1 MHVSERLLQLYATL
15 DRQTRDIVQQRI
27 ETNLADGKSLAAS
40 YHELTGETNDSLST
54 EEKSA
59 TDFSNWLKE
68 GKTDIE
74 LLTYYVALLEKSE
87 MLQSERVMPQTLEPT
102 QQPTVESIVPKP
114 ITEPSPQET
123 VELETETP
131 ANPTPPKPR
140 YVPVPDSAIPSRTE
154 RLKSYREI
162 KPARPRRKKSLGWL
176 LGLVVTLLL
185 SVGGYAA
192 YPTIKDLLQPPP
204 ASTPTVTEE
213 PVTPEAEPVTDTKAL
228 EEVWIGVKHAPL
240 LSEPNS
246 EDVVYVADIGDR
258 YDVLEERDDALLLD
272 LGVNEL
278 TGWVSREEVVTE
290 WSGLSISDPDL
301 LKWLTVGVD
310 QVYLY
315 EPAEAYLEMTRDQLV
330 EVVGE
335 PYGLDSDDLN
345 EYLIYNGIF
354 FTIQNGRVEAIDWP
368 STIQTKEMFLKLG
381 EPTYEIEDGVVYESQ
396 NYSLRLFVK
405 ENESTRVR
413 VTKLDN

>member
-1 MHVSERLLQLYATL
+1 MHVSERLLQLYAKL
-15 DRQTRDIVQQRI
+15 DRQTRDVVQQRI
-27 ETNLADGKSLAAS
+27 EKNLAAGKSLAAS
-40 YHELTGETNDSLST
+40 YHELTGETNDSLSV

-68 GKTDIE
+68 GKTDLD

-87 MLQSERVMPQTLEPT
+87 MLQSEVVMPQT
-102 QQPTVESIVPKP
+102 IG
-114 ITEPSPQET
+114 
-123 VELETETP
+123 
-131 ANPTPPKPR
+131 PTPPPLVEPVVPKAMTSEEKVESEAETPIDPTPTKPR
-140 YVPVPDSAIPSRTE
+140 YVPESTIPSRTE
-154 RLKSYREI
+154 RMKSHREI
-162 KPARPRRKKSLGWL
+162 KPARPLKKKSRGWL
-176 LGLVVTLLL
+176 IGLLAIILL
-185 SVGGYAA
+185 SVGGYVA
-192 YPTIKDLLQPPP
+192 YPMISDLFEPS
-204 ASTPTVTEE
+204 STPTVTKEPATPEPE
-213 PVTPEAEPVTDTKAL
+213 PVAETKVL
-228 EEVWIGVKHAPL
+228 EEVWIGVKHTPL

-258 YDVLEERDDALLLD
+258 YDVLEERDDALFLD
-272 LGVNEL
+272 LGVNNL
-278 TGWVSREEVVTE
+278 TGWVSRDEVVTE

>member
-15 DRQTRDIVQQRI
+15 DRQTRDVVQQRI

-40 YHELTGETNDSLST
+40 YHELTGETNDSLSV

-68 GKTDIE
+68 GKTE
-74 LLTYYVALLEKSE
+74 LVFLTYYVALLEKRE
-87 MLQSERVMPQTLEPT
+87 KLQSEGVIPQ
-102 QQPTVESIVPKP
+102 TVESIVPKP
-114 ITEPSPQET
+114 ITQPSPQET
-123 VELETETP
+123 MKSEIETP
-131 ANPTPPKPR
+131 ANPTPTKPR

-162 KPARPRRKKSLGWL
+162 KPARPRRKKSHDWL
-176 LGLVVTLLL
+176 LGLIAIILL
-185 SVGGYAA
+185 SVGSYAA
-192 YPTIKDLLQPPP
+192 YPTVKDLLQPPP
-204 ASTPTVTEE
+204 ASTKATEAVAPEPE
-213 PVTPEAEPVTDTKAL
+213 PVAETKAL

-272 LGVNEL
+272 LGVNDL

>member
-40 YHELTGETNDSLST
+40 YHELTGETNDSLSV

-68 GKTDIE
+68 GKTE
-74 LLTYYVALLEKSE
+74 LVFLTYYVALLEKRE
-87 MLQSERVMPQTLEPT
+87 KLQSEGVIPQ
-102 QQPTVESIVPKP
+102 TVESIVPKP
-114 ITEPSPQET
+114 ITQPSPQET
-123 VELETETP
+123 MKSEIETP
-131 ANPTPPKPR
+131 ANPTPTKPR

-162 KPARPRRKKSLGWL
+162 KPARPRRKKSRGWL
-176 LGLVVTLLL
+176 LGLIAIILL

-192 YPTIKDLLQPPP
+192 YPTVKDLLQPPP
-204 ASTPTVTEE
+204 ASTKATE
-213 PVTPEAEPVTDTKAL
+213 PVAPEPEPVTDTKAL

-272 LGVNEL
+272 LGGNDL

-330 EVVGE
+330 GVVGE

-381 EPTYEIEDGVVYESQ
+381 EPTYEVEDGVVYESQ

>member
-40 YHELTGETNDSLST
+40 YHELTGETNDSLSD

-59 TDFSNWLKE
+59 TDFLNWLKE
-68 GKTDIE
+68 GKTDVD

-87 MLQSERVMPQTLEPT
+87 RLLSEVVVLQTMEPT
-102 QQPTVESIVPKP
+102 PLP
-114 ITEPSPQET
+114 ITEPVVSKTMISEEK
-123 VELETETP
+123 VESEAETP
-131 ANPTPPKPR
+131 VDPTPMKPR
-140 YVPVPDSAIPSRTE
+140 YVPESTIPSRTE
-154 RLKSYREI
+154 RMKSHREI
-162 KPARPRRKKSLGWL
+162 KPARPRRKKGRGWL
-176 LGLVVTLLL
+176 IGLIAIILL
-185 SVGGYAA
+185 SFGGYVA
-192 YPTIKDLLQPPP
+192 YPMISDLFEPT
-204 ASTPTVTEE
+204 STPTVTEE

-258 YDVLEERDDALLLD
+258 YDVLEERNDALLLD
-272 LGVNEL
+272 LGGNDL

-330 EVVGE
+330 GVVGE

-381 EPTYEIEDGVVYESQ
+381 EPTYEVEDGVVYESQ